1 MKVPSEESFN
11 SNQPGRPG
19 WRLASRARLQA
30 QRARFFWRGIRL
42 LPDRSSLQQLML
54 WPFSAQLLVSML
66 LVLGLG
72 YGVATQI
79 IDQLCRELGQQIGE
93 RVLQEIKSQLNAPRQ
108 VNAINA
114 QLLTS
119 GLISK
124 NRLHALS
131 PLLQSQLEAFPG
143 LGYVQV
149 GSPDGSYVAL
159 ERNQQSASWD

>member
-1 MKVPSEESFN
+1 MKLPSEESVESTHF
-11 SNQPGRPG
+11 GKHG
-19 WRLASRARLQA
+19 WRSTSRARFHA
-30 QRARFFWRGIRL
+30 QRVRVFWGRFRL

-54 WPFSAQLLVSML
+54 WPFSAQLLLSTL

-131 PLLQSQLEAFPG
+131 PLLQSQLE
-143 LGYVQV
+143 LQ
-149 GSPDGSYVAL
+149 L
-159 ERNQQSASWD
+159 

>member
-1 MKVPSEESFN
+1 MKFQSEETTN
-11 SNQPGRPG
+11 STHLGRPA
-19 WRLASRARLQA
+19 WRSTSRARLQA
-30 QRARFFWRGIRL
+30 QRVRVFWGRFRL

-54 WPFSAQLLVSML
+54 WPFSAQLLLSTL

-119 GLISK
+119 GLITKIACLPSPPAPVTAGGLSRS
-124 NRLHALS
+124 RLCAGWLS
-131 PLLQSQLEAFPG
+131 
-143 LGYVQV
+143 
-149 GSPDGSYVAL
+149 
-159 ERNQQSASWD
+159 